1 MFRLNCQYKTKQIV
15 SVELE
20 IVVSQEENKKR
31 TFHYYRE
38 EKNVGI
44 AFFALRRC
52 GPTRVR

>member
-38 EKNVGI
+38 EKNVDNFRAAAPLG
-44 AFFALRRC
+44 
-52 GPTRVR
+52 